1 MKTVKLD
8 KKMLKKPGGRL
19 TSQRSLIFDIISRG
33 GGHLDAAEIYAR
45 AWRRMPGI
53 SLSTVYRAIGKFK
66 ELGLV
71 EECHLGQEHHH
82 YETPQNGNHFHL
94 VCLGCG
100 AVIEFEYPLVKRV
113 RDEVDRARGFKIV
126 NAEVNLSGYCSTCR
140 G

>member
-1 MKTVKLD
+1 MTAVKLD
-8 KKMLKKPGGRL
+8 KKILKKPGGRL

-33 GGHLDAAEIYAR
+33 GGHLDAAEIYAE

-53 SLSTVYRAIGKFK
+53 SLSTVYRAISKFK

-82 YETPQNGNHFHL
+82 YEALQNGSHFHL

-126 NAEVNLSGYCSTCR
+126 NAEVNLSGYCSRCR

>member
-1 MKTVKLD
+1 MMAVKLE

-19 TSQRSLIFDIISRG
+19 TSQRYLIFDIISKG
-33 GGHLDAAEIYAR
+33 GGHLDAAEIYAE

-53 SLSTVYRAIGKFK
+53 SLSTVYRAMSKFK

-82 YETPQNGNHFHL
+82 YKTLQNGGHFHL

-126 NAEVNLSGYCSTCR
+126 SAEVNLSGYCSKCR